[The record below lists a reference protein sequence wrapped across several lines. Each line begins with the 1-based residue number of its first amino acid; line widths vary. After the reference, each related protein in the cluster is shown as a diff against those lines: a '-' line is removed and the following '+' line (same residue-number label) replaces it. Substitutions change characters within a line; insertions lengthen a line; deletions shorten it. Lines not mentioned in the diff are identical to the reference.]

1 MNKMNRREFLALTGA
16 GIASAMLP
24 IGCGKEEDSG
34 GPGSP
39 KYNVLL
45 VTLDTTRTERLSC
58 YGYKKLTTPNLDRL
72 ASQGIKFDKAISTSG
87 ATPMAHASI
96 LTGLNPYQHGVRVIY
111 AASGYKLPKSIPSL
125 ATTLR
130 DAGWQTGAFLSAF
143 PVSEFYGLDNGFDTF
158 DNGMLGSVDTKM
170 RSFDDGTW
178 KWGINKNQ
186 RRSDR
191 TTDSVTQWL
200 HQSRQEQKPF
210 FAWVHYWDPHDM
222 ILVPP
227 HPVISPFVSKAT
239 TVSAQR
245 SGVYDSEVFYVDLQ
259 FGRLMKTLEE
269 LGESENTIVAV
280 IADHG
285 QGLDDGETRHGW
297 YEHRLIYQEQI
308 RVPFI
313 LSLPNGP
320 RGMVISDLVRNID
333 IFPSILDVLN
343 IQHPGPVEGRSLLD
357 LIKGKPEPP
366 RIAYAEALFPFDLNA
381 GPIKERFKDDTLYCA
396 MDNTWKLIFHP
407 RFPQK
412 NELYNI
418 EADPLETR
426 NVFQKEPSE
435 AERLLTALN
444 TFNGYVE
451 KPFPGKLSVDSQ
463 AWEALKALGYVEDGQ

>member
-1 MNKMNRREFLALTGA
+1 MKELDRRELLAYMGA
-16 GIASAMLP
+16 LLASTLLP
-24 IGCGKEEDSG
+24 CGCTKKG
-34 GPGSP
+34 GFGSLGSP

-58 YGYKKLTTPNLDRL
+58 YGYNKVTTPHLDRL
-72 ASQGIKFDKAISTSG
+72 AEQGIKFDKAISTSG

-111 AASGYKLPKSIPSL
+111 AASGYKLPASIPTL

-143 PVSEFYGLDNGFDTF
+143 PVSDFYGFDNGFDTF

-170 RSFDDGTW
+170 RSFDDGSW
-178 KWGINKNQ
+178 KWGIDKNQ

-200 HQSRQEQKPF
+200 YQIRQEQKPF
-210 FAWVHYWDPHDM
+210 FSWVHYWDPHDAM
-222 ILVPP
+222 LVPP
-227 HPVISPFVSKAT
+227 RDIISPFFSGAT
-239 TVSAQR
+239 NSAMRR
-245 SGVYDSEVFYVDLQ
+245 SALYDAEVFYMDSQ
-259 FGRLMKTLEE
+259 FGRLVQTLKE
-269 LGESENTIVAV
+269 LGKYEDTVIVV

-285 QGLDDGETRHGW
+285 QGLDDGVTRHGW

-333 IFPSILDVLN
+333 ILPSILDILN
-343 IQHPGPVEGRSLLD
+343 IQHPGPVEGSSLLG
-357 LIKGKPEPP
+357 LINEKPEPP
-366 RIAYAEALFPFDLNA
+366 RIAYAEALFPFDFNA
-381 GPIKERFKDDTLYCA
+381 GPIKKRFKDDTLYCA

-426 NVFQKEPSE
+426 NVYLKEPSE
-435 AERLLTALN
+435 AERLLATLN
-444 TFNGYVE
+444 GFNGYVD
-451 KPFPGKLSVDSQ
+451 KPFPGELPVDSQ
-463 AWEALKALGYVEDGQ
+463 AFEALKALGYVEDDH